1 RPQRPGPGLPA
12 RYGAGGGLQPHRAL
26 QPRHAP
32 GVHRHRR
39 TGRGEDGTGRHH
51 RLLPGRHAVR
61 GAEGAG
67 DGAHRGG
74 GEDPPR
80 TVRRRAGLPRLR
92 RQRRLRD
99 RHPHGV
105 DPQRHRLRAVRRRGR
120 GRLQRSLRVQRGRQQ
135 GPRGPAR
142 DRRRRDPVG
151 TVIRVGQV
159 LLVLAAVGLWVA
171 SRMTWVQVTTFDGLT
186 HPKTTPVDGVTWSTA
201 LVPLALLSLAA
212 AVAALAVRG
221 WALRLLALLVA
232 LAGAGMAYLGISLW
246 VVPDVAVRAV
256 HLVEL
261 SVIDLVD
268 SQRLYGG
275 AVVTVAS
282 AVGALVAA
290 VLLMRAAA
298 KPASGAAKYA
308 APAARRAAARRD
320 SSDSAMSERTMWDA
334 LDEGRDPTDP
344 DSMGR

>member
-1 RPQRPGPGLPA
+1 M
-12 RYGAGGGLQPHRAL
+12 
-26 QPRHAP
+26 
-32 GVHRHRR
+32 
-39 TGRGEDGTGRHH
+39 
-51 RLLPGRHAVR
+51 
-61 GAEGAG
+61 
-67 DGAHRGG
+67 
-74 GEDPPR
+74 
-80 TVRRRAGLPRLR
+80 
-92 RQRRLRD
+92 
-99 RHPHGV
+99 
-105 DPQRHRLRAVRRRGR
+105 
-120 GRLQRSLRVQRGRQQ
+120 
-135 GPRGPAR
+135 
-142 DRRRRDPVG
+142 
-151 TVIRVGQV
+151 IRVGQV